1 MSVKIKGIEG
11 VTDKV
16 HQEIQN
22 LISKTETECLLK
34 GAEVV
39 KTAII
44 KEFGKFKD
52 TGASINEIKISKPIK
67 FNNKSKVT
75 LYWDRPNKRY
85 KIIHLN
91 EYGYTKHGKKKA
103 SKIKPRG
110 FGAIQ
115 RALLLSR
122 NNYKDAVSNGF
133 RSNIK

>member
-1 MSVKIKGIEG
+1 MSVEIKGIEG

-16 HQEIQN
+16 HQDIQN
-22 LISKTETECLLK
+22 LISKTETESLLN

-39 KTAII
+39 KSAII

-52 TGASINEIKISKPIK
+52 TGASIDEIKISKPVK
-67 FNNKSKVT
+67 SNGKSKVI
-75 LYWDRPNKRY
+75 LYWGGPQKRY

-122 NNYKDAVSNGF
+122 NNYKDTVSNGF

>member
-1 MSVKIKGIEG
+1 ME
-11 VTDKV
+11 
-16 HQEIQN
+16 N
-22 LISKTETECLLK
+22 L
-34 GAEVV
+34 
-39 KTAII
+39 
-44 KEFGKFKD
+44 KD

-75 LYWDRPNKRY
+75 LYWDGPNKRY

>member
-75 LYWDRPNKRY
+75 LYWDGPNKRY

-91 EYGYTKHGKKKA
+91 EYVITKKVK
-103 SKIKPRG
+103 R
-110 FGAIQ
+110 
-115 RALLLSR
+115 RLLRLSR
-122 NNYKDAVSNGF
+122 EDLEQFKGLYF
-133 RSNIK
+133 

>member
-52 TGASINEIKISKPIK
+52 TGASINEIKISKQLNLIIRVKLHFIGTGQIK
-67 FNNKSKVT
+67 
-75 LYWDRPNKRY
+75 D
-85 KIIHLN
+85 
-91 EYGYTKHGKKKA
+91 
-103 SKIKPRG
+103 IK
-110 FGAIQ
+110 
-115 RALLLSR
+115 
-122 NNYKDAVSNGF
+122 
-133 RSNIK
+133 

>member
-44 KEFGKFKD
+44 KEFGKFKR
-52 TGASINEIKISKPIK
+52 
-67 FNNKSKVT
+67 
-75 LYWDRPNKRY
+75 YWC
-85 KIIHLN
+85 
-91 EYGYTKHGKKKA
+91 
-103 SKIKPRG
+103 
-110 FGAIQ
+110 
-115 RALLLSR
+115 
-122 NNYKDAVSNGF
+122 
-133 RSNIK
+133 

>member
-1 MSVKIKGIEG
+1 MSVEIKGIEG

-16 HQEIQN
+16 HQDIQN
-22 LISKTETECLLK
+22 LISKTETESLLN

-39 KTAII
+39 KSAII

-52 TGASINEIKISKPIK
+52 TGASIDEIKISKPVK
-67 FNNKSKVT
+67 SNGKSKVI
-75 LYWDRPNKRY
+75 LHWGGPQKRY

>member
-75 LYWDRPNKRY
+75 LYWDGPNKRY

-110 FGAIQ
+110 FGA
-115 RALLLSR
+115 
-122 NNYKDAVSNGF
+122 
-133 RSNIK
+133 